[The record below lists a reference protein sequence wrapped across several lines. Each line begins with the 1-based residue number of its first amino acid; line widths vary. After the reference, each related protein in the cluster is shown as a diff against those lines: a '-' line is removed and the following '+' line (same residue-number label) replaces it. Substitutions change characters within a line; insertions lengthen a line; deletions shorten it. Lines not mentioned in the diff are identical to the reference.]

1 MVVNESDLLWGKV
14 RYGTLPGYS
23 FGPLSTKVRRYLQI
37 KREERGSQREK
48 AEKERKSKR
57 ERERKKE
64 RERRNRKLIKTVKLK
79 LQSKN

>member
-23 FGPLSTKVRRYLQI
+23 FGPLSTKVRKYLQI
-37 KREERGSQREK
+37 KRVERGSQREK
-48 AEKERKSKR
+48 AEKERKSNR
-57 ERERKKE
+57 EREKE
-64 RERRNRKLIKTVKLK
+64 RERRNRKLIKTLKLK